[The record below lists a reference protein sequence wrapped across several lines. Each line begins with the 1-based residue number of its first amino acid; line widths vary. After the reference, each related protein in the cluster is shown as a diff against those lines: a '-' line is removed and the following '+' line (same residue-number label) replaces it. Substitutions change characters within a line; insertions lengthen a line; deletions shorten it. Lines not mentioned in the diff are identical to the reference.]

1 MIHTRPGQNLPEN
14 TQAKYVLKTQLMLY
28 GRCNIHGHIMV
39 AYVERMHIMV
49 MMLTKTLLL
58 YIMIFKLYFLA

>member
-1 MIHTRPGQNLPEN
+1 MRHATNKICP
-14 TQAKYVLKTQLMLY
+14 KTQLVLY